1 MSLHAGE
8 AFGRYCALPD
18 AALVSIV
25 DDDAWARDGLESLI
39 QSIGFETRAF
49 ASAEQF
55 LAAGCIAESDCL
67 ITDLNMPGMSG
78 LELQQKLRREGHCTP
93 VIIVTAYQNEL
104 HRTRALDDGAAAF
117 LTKPFG
123 AQQLVDCLMQ
133 ALAQG
138 S

>member
-1 MSLHAGE
+1 
-8 AFGRYCALPD
+8 LPD
-18 AALVSIV
+18 ATLISIV
-25 DDDAWARDGLESLI
+25 DDDDWARGGLESLV

-55 LAAGCIAESDCL
+55 LAAGGIAESDCL
-67 ITDLNMPGMSG
+67 IADLNMPGMSG

-104 HRTRALDDGAAAF
+104 HRTRALDAGAAAF

-133 ALAQG
+133 ALARG
-138 S
+138 DSGPSARLS